1 MKRQRIRYH
10 YEKRV
15 RPGRESYDILDW
27 GSKESQEARF
37 QVLLDILEEGT
48 YRLARDAPV
57 RLLDVG
63 CGLTDLCTYLGEL
76 ESSVDY
82 VGVDITFAVLGEAKR
97 RWPRRMVFQGDVF
110 THPPLREREFD
121 VAYCSGIFNLRLGNN
136 EDFAV
141 EALDRLLP
149 LVRHCVVA
157 NFLHERTRQ
166 KYPHCFYF
174 SPERVADAVHRHG
187 ATVTLI
193 DDYLENDFTL
203 VVSRD
208 APPATTRPGEK
219 SWWRET

>member
-15 RPGRESYDILDW
+15 RSDRESYDILDW

-37 QVLLDILEEGT
+37 QVLIDVLEEGT
-48 YRLARDAPV
+48 YRLARDVPL

-63 CGLTDLCTYLGEL
+63 CGLTDLCTYLGEMH
-76 ESSVDY
+76 SAVHY
-82 VGVDITFAVLGEAKR
+82 VGVDITFAVLDEAKR
-97 RWPRRMVFQGDVF
+97 RWPQRMVFQGDVF
-110 THPPLREREFD
+110 TDAPLREAEFD

-136 EDFAV
+136 EDFAIK
-141 EALDRLLP
+141 ALTKLLP
-149 LVRHCVVA
+149 LVRHRVVA
-157 NFLHERTRQ
+157 NFLHERTKQ

-174 SPERVADAVHRHG
+174 NPERIAEAVRLTG

-203 VVSRD
+203 VANRGV
-208 APPATTRPGEK
+208 PPEPTPPGEK
-219 SWWRET
+219 SWWRKQ